1 MVEAWRCMCMFMSSL
16 FKYFPAEYIKD
27 KNGKERNYALESIK
41 NNTLWAS
48 IPDAFNDPF
57 ECESR
62 CTIDDLMKAAMQKDW
77 KVAALDNPT
86 DRQSIENELLS
97 IITAAREQLKS
108 QIGITCF
115 SRKDTSLLM
124 WGHYANCHRGI
135 CVEYDA
141 SKFTKK
147 MWPVEYHSEMIC
159 LTGYKGI
166 KLQLAVIGSLY
177 RKSPEWSYE
186 EEVRAIHM
194 QVPLGEQGASWDAPI
209 PKSIRLGVKA
219 DESLKAEIKDLCKEK
234 GIELY
239 QMKKVPGQ
247 YAIEKIKIDL

>member
-1 MVEAWRCMCMFMSSL
+1 MSSL

-27 KNGKERNYALESIK
+27 KKTGKRINYALENLNS
-41 NNTLWAS
+41 NTLWAS

-62 CTIDDLMKAAMQKDW
+62 CTIDDCTAVAMQKDW
-77 KVAALDNPT
+77 QLTAEEWRSVESDLLPT
-86 DRQSIENELLS
+86 
-97 IITAAREQLKS
+97 ITAAREQLKS

-209 PKSIRLGVKA
+209 PKSIRLGIKA
-219 DESLKAEIKDLCKEK
+219 DERLKAEIKGLCKEK

-239 QMKKVPGQ
+239 QMEGVPGQ
-247 YAIEKIKIDL
+247 YAIEKIKIEL

>member
-1 MVEAWRCMCMFMSSL
+1 MSSL
-16 FKYFPAEYIKD
+16 FKYFPATYIKD
-27 KNGKERNYALESIK
+27 ENGKERNYALESIK

-62 CTIDDLMKAAMQKDW
+62 CTIDDLMKAATQKDW

-97 IITAAREQLKS
+97 TITDKKKQLKS
-108 QIGITCF
+108 HMGITCF
-115 SRKDTSLLM
+115 SRDDTSLLM

-141 SKFTKK
+141 SKFSKA
-147 MWPVEYHSEMIC
+147 MFPVRYTSEMIR
-159 LTGYKGI
+159 LTDYKGAE
-166 KLQLAVIGSLY
+166 LQLAVIKSFY
-177 RKSPEWSYE
+177 RKSIEWAYE
-186 EEVRAIHM
+186 QEVRTIAM
-194 QVPLGEQGASWDAPI
+194 SVELGEQGTPWHAPT
-209 PKSIRLGVKA
+209 PKAIRLGVKA
-219 DESLKAEIKDLCKEK
+219 DERLKAEIKDLCKEK